1 MKIILALVVMGI
13 VITFGVTDA
22 SVWFDWGVFRRTSN
36 LILWVL
42 LSMLSY
48 FTLLWLA
55 GLRLSSFRST
65 E

>member
-1 MKIILALVVMGI
+1 MKIILALVAMSVVI
-13 VITFGVTDA
+13 VFGVTDA
-22 SVWFDWGVFRRTSN
+22 SVWFDWSVFRRVSN